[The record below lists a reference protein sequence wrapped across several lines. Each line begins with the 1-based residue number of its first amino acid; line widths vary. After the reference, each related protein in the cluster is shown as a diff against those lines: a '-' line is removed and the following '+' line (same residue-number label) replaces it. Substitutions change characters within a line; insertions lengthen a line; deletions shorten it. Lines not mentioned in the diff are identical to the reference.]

1 MNDSHHAGSS
11 TSVSKGMLVR
21 LLRDEGGGEA
31 LEYALIVGLILVT
44 AITVISSLA
53 PRVLAR

>member
-11 TSVSKGMLVR
+11 TAESKGILVR

-31 LEYALIVGLILVT
+31 MEYALIIGLLLVT
-44 AITVISSLA
+44 AITVISSFA

>member
-11 TSVSKGMLVR
+11 TAKSKGLMVR
-21 LLRDEGGGEA
+21 LLRDELGGEA

-53 PRVLAR
+53 PKVLAR